1 MSASGSFA
9 APTLAKLTSGA
20 ALRGVARRPA
30 LNHLPLPRVLLC
42 DLDGTLIDSMPTLA
56 EIAAEVMEEVYET
69 PRILARELYLAT
81 CGLPFSGQ
89 LEEIYPGDPR
99 NAQASEKFESQKPA
113 RCSRIQMPV
122 ETRRA
127 LEDLRGAGVHI
138 VVSSNNG
145 VENVDTFA
153 RGSDFAFD
161 LTLGFGG
168 GLRKGR
174 PHFDEVSR
182 SFKVDRQEMLF
193 VGDSLHDGEI
203 AEREGVPFV
212 AVASTFSPE
221 RFMLRFPQ
229 VPVVRRF
236 AALPE
241 LFFDSGTLGGS
252 PNPPA
257 TDSARPS
264 RATSTR

>member
-1 MSASGSFA
+1 MLS
-9 APTLAKLTSGA
+9 P
-20 ALRGVARRPA
+20 
-30 LNHLPLPRVLLC
+30 LPLPRVLLC

-56 EIAAEVMEEVYET
+56 EIAAEVMDEVYGT
-69 PRILARELYLAT
+69 PGVLARELYLAT
-81 CGLPFSGQ
+81 CGLPFAAQ

-99 NAQASEKFESQKPA
+99 NAGASDTFESRKPA
-113 RCSRIQMPV
+113 RCNAIAMAS

-127 LEDLRGAGVHI
+127 LQSLRKAGVKI

-145 VENVDTFA
+145 VENVQTFA
-153 RGSDFAFD
+153 RNSRFEFD

-168 GLRKGR
+168 GMAKGK
-174 PHFDEVSR
+174 PHFDATSR
-182 SFKVDRQEMLF
+182 FFGFDRKEMLF

-212 AVASTFSPE
+212 GLATTFSPE

-229 VPVVRRF
+229 VPVLRRF

-241 LFFDSGTLGGS
+241 LFR
-252 PNPPA
+252 PENQAA
-257 TDSARPS
+257 TARPAS
-264 RATSTR
+264 STQG